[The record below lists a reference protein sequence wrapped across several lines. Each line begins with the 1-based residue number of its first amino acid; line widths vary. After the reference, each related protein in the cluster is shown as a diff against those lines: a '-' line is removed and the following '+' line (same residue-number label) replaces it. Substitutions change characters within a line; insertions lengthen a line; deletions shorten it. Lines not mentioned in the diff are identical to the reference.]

1 MQVKR
6 FHPQDKL
13 NVLNLIRSGMSKKYV
28 ARLLQVDKREIT
40 IWDLRY
46 QQYGIRG
53 LDPLRKR
60 TISPD
65 VKRQIVE
72 EYLGGGISQREI
84 CAKHGICI
92 SSLKNWMRQ
101 YRNEELNVI
110 N

>member
-1 MQVKR
+1 MRR
-6 FHPQDKL
+6 FSAKDKKSI
-13 NVLNLIRSGMSKKYV
+13 LNLLYGGMSKVYAAHLFK
-28 ARLLQVDKREIT
+28 VDKREIT

-46 QQYGIRG
+46 RQYGMRG
-53 LDPLRKR
+53 LEPLRKR
-60 TISPD
+60 TISPV

-101 YRNEELNVI
+101 YREEVKEVK
-110 N
+110 